1 MADRNGVSPT
11 GRARRRP
18 RPIPFAVL
26 ALFVLGTPYSA
37 PAAQGP
43 ALFQPPSGFYGA
55 AGREVETAWA
65 VDRTTVPLGESLTA
79 TLTVGGATNPRE
91 VARPDLRQLKPFADK
106 FEVED
111 IPGPAP
117 AVDAKEVSFA
127 YRLKPRNRSVDRVPG
142 LDFYY
147 RKAGIPEGRNPYM
160 NAKARFREITVTAAP
175 KPPPPAVPLA
185 EPDRLFAITTGPAVL
200 GGEPFAP
207 GVWAWLAL
215 LVAGPLV
222 AGGWYAGWRWKYP
235 GAARAARLRRAK
247 AARRAASA
255 IRRSHRT
262 PDPAAT
268 IAGAVV
274 GYLRSRFPLPPGTDT
289 PAEVG
294 DATRAAGLPDDPAGE
309 VVAFLRRCDAAR
321 FGGLGDDPVSLGA
334 DAVDLLGRLEAVE

>member
-1 MADRNGVSPT
+1 MKPSLHSIRPT
-11 GRARRRP
+11 RR
-18 RPIPFAVL
+18 FGWAVI
-26 ALFVLGTPYSA
+26 LFVLGTPYSA
-37 PAAQGP
+37 LGAQVP

-55 AGREVETAWA
+55 AGRDVETSWA
-65 VDRTTVPLGESLTA
+65 VDRTTVPLGETLTA
-79 TLTVGGATNPRE
+79 TLTVRGATNPRE

-106 FEVED
+106 LEVED
-111 IPGPAP
+111 IPGPVP
-117 AVDAKEVSFA
+117 AADAKEVAFA
-127 YRLKPRNRSVDRVPG
+127 YRLKPRNRGVDRVPG

-160 NAKARFREITVTAAP
+160 NARARPVEIVVTAPVA
-175 KPPPPAVPLA
+175 KAAPPPVPLA
-185 EPDRLFAITTGPAVL
+185 EPDRLFAVTAGPAVL
-200 GGEPFAP
+200 GGEPSAP

-215 LVAGPLV
+215 IATGPLV

-235 GAARAARLRRAK
+235 GAARAARLRRAR
-247 AARRAASA
+247 AARRAVAA

-294 DATRAAGLPDDPAGE
+294 DATRAAGLPDEPAEE
-309 VVAFLRRCDAAR
+309 VTAFLRRCDAAR

-334 DAVDLLGRLEAVE
+334 DAVALLGRLEAVE